1 MNKVFIS
8 GRISSISE
16 LKTAKET
23 KYIMFS
29 VAVRENKDTTYFFDC
44 SALNGVAETISKYF
58 SKGDQIII
66 CGKLQQRKYK
76 DSKLNNNTIL
86 VESFDFGAKKAAS
99 AEDKEESSELPFDVP
114 V

>member
-29 VAVRENKDTTYFFDC
+29 VAVRENKDTTFFFDC
-44 SALNGVAETISKYF
+44 SALNGVSETISKYF

-76 DSKLNNNTIL
+76 DTKLNNNTVL
-86 VESFDFGAKKAAS
+86 VESFDFGAKKAEKAAS
-99 AEDKEESSELPFDVP
+99 AEDTNEDIPFDI
-114 V
+114 